1 MCGKK
6 MGDEPDE
13 RTDIE
18 NWLLME
24 EEAASIQEEV
34 ISKML
39 SSKTKNIV

>member
-13 RTDIE
+13 RSFLE

-24 EEAASIQEEV
+24 EEAKKIQKEMNETLKAT
-34 ISKML
+34 S
-39 SSKTKNIV
+39 